1 MGVDKES
8 RRKRKIEAEKDC
20 GPVDCMKLQY
30 VFSYNLRGKN
40 TRGNKKPPVIPELKV
55 AKSEVVSGN
64 PQQ

>member
-30 VFSYNLRGKN
+30 IFSYNLR
-40 TRGNKKPPVIPELKV
+40 KKQSLEEMKTTSDTCL
-55 AKSEVVSGN
+55 N
-64 PQQ
+64 

>member
-1 MGVDKES
+1 MGVTKES

-30 VFSYNLRGKN
+30 IFSYNLRKN
-40 TRGNKKPPVIPELKV
+40 KRSRKLKPPVIPELKV

>member
-30 VFSYNLRGKN
+30 IFSYSLREKN
-40 TRGNKKPPVIPELKV
+40 TRGNL
-55 AKSEVVSGN
+55 N
-64 PQQ
+64 HQCYLN